1 MGANLNNNVVNDVI
15 QQNLAMSGYL
25 EHTLDIASNS
35 LRARL
40 IIQGITTPTFLS
52 AKPDSFVKDLCYII
66 RRQGGTSS
74 YGLTHQKEERL
85 IQFPNS

>member
-35 LRARL
+35 A
-40 IIQGITTPTFLS
+40 TPSMGST
-52 AKPDSFVKDLCYII
+52 
-66 RRQGGTSS
+66 
-74 YGLTHQKEERL
+74 
-85 IQFPNS
+85 